1 MIHYTEL
8 IKKRFI
14 EHIVLLYYFLNS
26 YVEKS
31 TGGVY
36 NCPSEEET
44 MNNEPKTTLEFSPAD
59 SLESSMSLV
68 SAGISQSQASHM
80 SQRPATSSTMSSSS
94 TEVTEVI
101 VNAEK
106 GTREK
111 RFKDGSV
118 EVWYSNGNRKEINT
132 DGSIVTVYY
141 YNGDMKETHKNGLI
155 KYLYN
160 DSNTWHTKYPDGRE
174 LTQFSNGQ
182 TEVCSSK

>member
-1 MIHYTEL
+1 M
-8 IKKRFI
+8 
-14 EHIVLLYYFLNS
+14 YYFFNS
-26 YVEKS
+26 YVEDS

-36 NCPSEEET
+36 NCPTEEET
-44 MNNEPKTTLEFSPAD
+44 NLVNNEPKTTLEFSPAD

-80 SQRPATSSTMSSSS
+80 LQRPATSSTMSSSS

-118 EVWYSNGNRKEINT
+118 EVWYSNGNRKEINR

-182 TEVCSSK
+182 TEVCSAK